1 MSAFFVSDIDFV
13 SYRPYIPDREH
24 GKDAMD
30 QDAEIAAM
38 SAVAK
43 ALEPL
48 EGDVRQRVINWAA
61 SRFGASLPASTKSPG
76 VDRHA
81 VPSVE
86 TARTEFDD
94 FAELF
99 EAATPKTDKD
109 KALIAA
115 YWEQV
120 CQSQPSFQA
129 QALNASLKHL
139 GHGLSN
145 VTVALEALKDEKP
158 ALILQLK
165 KSGTSKQ
172 ARKTYKLT
180 AEGAKRVRQML
191 DHDHQE
197 DK

>member
-1 MSAFFVSDIDFV
+1 
-13 SYRPYIPDREH
+13 
-24 GKDAMD
+24 MD

-48 EGDVRQRVINWAA
+48 DEIVRQRVISWAA
-61 SRFGASLPASTKSPG
+61 SRFGSQLLAPSKSFGIERQPAPT
-76 VDRHA
+76 
-81 VPSVE
+81 VE
-86 TARTEFDD
+86 SARAEFES

-99 EAATPKTDKD
+99 EAVDPKTDKD
-109 KALIAA
+109 RALVAA
-115 YWEQV
+115 YWAQI
-120 CQSQPSFQA
+120 CQSQATFPA
-129 QALNASLKHL
+129 QTLNASLKDL

-145 VTVALEALKDEKP
+145 VTVALDGLKDEKP

-180 AEGAKRVRQML
+180 GEGAKRVRQML
-191 DHDHQE
+191 DHEHQDE
-197 DK
+197 G